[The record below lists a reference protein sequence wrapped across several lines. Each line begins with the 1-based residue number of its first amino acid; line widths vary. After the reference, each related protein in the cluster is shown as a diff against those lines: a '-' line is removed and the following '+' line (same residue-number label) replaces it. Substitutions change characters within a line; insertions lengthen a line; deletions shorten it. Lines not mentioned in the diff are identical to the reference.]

1 MNGTSGLAMTELD
14 QLLIVTSS
22 TLTFN
27 LYSECT
33 LHMLFALQLKSM
45 RYPKDTTSGG
55 FYKEEAGPRTCLS
68 VAKGSSSSEFL
79 GSRTVL
85 LLLESTENG
94 VLTQKCSFGFGYCIS
109 SGKLTE

>member
-1 MNGTSGLAMTELD
+1 MNGTSGLSITELD

-33 LHMLFALQLKSM
+33 LHRLFALQLKSM
-45 RYPKDTTSGG
+45 RYPKDTPSCG

-79 GSRTVL
+79 GSRTVRQKMEYSSRNVL
-85 LLLESTENG
+85 LILGIVFPLESLLNDR
-94 VLTQKCSFGFGYCIS
+94 L
-109 SGKLTE
+109 